1 MIRAGELRDK
11 IIIQRPVR
19 VSNGSGGFDI
29 TYDTIIESFAKVVER
44 NPQNEMEGGQYDLKT
59 LVEFVIRYRPD
70 AIEIGDRVIWR
81 GFNFTVAN
89 SMKVDPLRRYIT
101 ITTVSEMETSER

>member
-11 IIIQRPVR
+11 IIIQRPIR
-19 VSNGSGGFDI
+19 VSNGSGGYDT
-29 TYDTIIESFAKVVER
+29 TYETIIETFAKVIER
-44 NPQNEMEGGQYDLKT
+44 NPRNEFEGGQMDLKT

-70 AIEIGDRVIWR
+70 NINIGDRIVWR